1 MENSNNGIFYS
12 PQNSVPM
19 NQTVINQKKNEPM
32 CKRDNIFNIIFFA
45 CAFIL
50 INFASLHVFTLGF
63 TISYFII
70 FIASTV
76 YLFRKNVK
84 VSVFTYICGLL
95 SLAGSITFSLY
106 SDTLINLIMLF
117 LICALFCAY
126 CCGLSGT
133 FRHGQ
138 GSFKILFDM
147 LLSVFVTPFSNMA
160 DTAKAFTGSM
170 KANKKLINA
179 IIGAAVSIPVLL
191 VIVPLLTSSDAA
203 FEGLVSIVIK
213 NIGEYIFELLLAA
226 VITPYIVSF
235 MYSKRAKLNFNS
247 ASGAKSD
254 SKRIPYSVSASF
266 LCVISVTY
274 VVYLFSQLAYF
285 FSSFSG
291 ILPSDYKYSASAF
304 ARRGFFEMFAICVI
318 NIAILSII
326 GFLTKRNKNGK
337 VCAGIK
343 ALSAFILLF
352 SVLLIITAMSKM
364 KLNIEIYGLSKNR
377 LLVCV
382 FMIMLLII
390 IAFNI
395 VHIYAPKL
403 SYMQPIIVICSA
415 IFIAVSFADIDAV
428 VAKYNVEAYQS
439 GKIETVDID
448 YLAGLSD
455 SAVPYMIK
463 LADDKDLE
471 FNVYF
476 ALNDK
481 IDYANYLT
489 EDDDGKTKY
498 NKPDFRKFNMST
510 DKACRAIR
518 DFNNKTGLTMQD
530 GADED
535 SLEFQNQYLDYCFGI
550 DFIKTAYTVSDTD
563 AFKTRLEIPI
573 SNEYEKGK
581 LKSFIKENSD
591 FCSIKANENYKY
603 LSSVLKENFNN
614 VPDIKNGFFSIYN
627 GIAFDTVKELD
638 TKSIKQLDMDYYTA
652 FIYDTDSSTIYIY
665 DYSVS

>member
-1 MENSNNGIFYS
+1 MENNNNGIFYS
-12 PQNSVPM
+12 PQNSVPV
-19 NQTVINQKKNEPM
+19 NQTVINQKKIEPM
-32 CKRDNIFNIIFFA
+32 RKRDNIFNIIFFA

-50 INFASLHVFTLGF
+50 INFTSLHVFTLGF

-70 FIASTV
+70 FIVSTA
-76 YLFRKNVK
+76 YLFRKDVK
-84 VSVFTYICGLL
+84 VSAFTYICGLL
-95 SLAGSITFSLY
+95 SLAGSVTFSLY
-106 SDTLINLIMLF
+106 SDTLVNLIMLF
-117 LICALFCAY
+117 LICALYCAY

-133 FRHGQ
+133 FRHRQ
-138 GSFKILFDM
+138 GSFKIIFDM
-147 LLSVFVTPFSNMA
+147 LLSTFVTPFSNMA
-160 DTAKAFTGSM
+160 DTAKAFTGSV
-170 KANKKLINA
+170 KANKKFINA
-179 IIGAAVSIPVLL
+179 LIGVAVSIPVLL

-203 FEGLVSIVIK
+203 FEGLVSTVIK
-213 NIGEYIFELLLAA
+213 NIGKYLFELLLAA

-254 SKRIPYSVSASF
+254 SRMIPYSVSVSF

-318 NIAILSII
+318 NIAILSVI
-326 GFLTKRNKNGK
+326 GFLTKRNQNGK

-343 ALSAFILLF
+343 ALSTFILLF

-364 KLNIEIYGLSKNR
+364 KLNIDIYGLSKNR

-395 VHIYAPKL
+395 VHIYVPRL

-439 GKIETVDID
+439 GKIETIDID

-471 FNVYF
+471 SYVYS

-489 EDDDGKTKY
+489 EDEDGKTKY
-498 NKPDFRKFNMST
+498 NKPDFRKFNRST
-510 DKACRAIR
+510 DKACRAIC
-518 DFNNKTGLTMQD
+518 DFNNKIGS
-530 GADED
+530 A
-535 SLEFQNQYLDYCFGI
+535 
-550 DFIKTAYTVSDTD
+550 V
-563 AFKTRLEIPI
+563 
-573 SNEYEKGK
+573 
-581 LKSFIKENSD
+581 
-591 FCSIKANENYKY
+591 
-603 LSSVLKENFNN
+603 
-614 VPDIKNGFFSIYN
+614 
-627 GIAFDTVKELD
+627 
-638 TKSIKQLDMDYYTA
+638 
-652 FIYDTDSSTIYIY
+652 
-665 DYSVS
+665 